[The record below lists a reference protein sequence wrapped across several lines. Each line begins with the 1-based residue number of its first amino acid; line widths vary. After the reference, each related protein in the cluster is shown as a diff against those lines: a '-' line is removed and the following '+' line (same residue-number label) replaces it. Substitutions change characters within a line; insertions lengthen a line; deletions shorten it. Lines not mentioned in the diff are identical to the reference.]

1 MLGELQKGMALVT
14 GYWFAQDMNWMDGE
28 VCGSGAE
35 HCNMNPAYISNWKI
49 TSNDGPA
56 PPSPGPAPPASGG
69 CCKFGEDCGDCGDD
83 NTGWCHQSAA
93 NCEICTG
100 SFDASAPAPSC
111 SGVPAPTPPSPG
123 PSPPASGGC
132 CKFGADCGDCG
143 EDNTGWCH
151 QSVANCE
158 TCTGSFDTSAPA
170 PSCNGDAP
178 APVPTPPA
186 PPTPPSPVPTPP
198 APPTPPSPSPFP
210 AIYCNPHTTP

>member
-1 MLGELQKGMALVT
+1 MGNAGAGATIDSNKPFTFSQRFDVNGGDFTFTTTLSQEGRQVVMRMNPNHQMNNMLGELQKGMALVT

-56 PPSPGPAPPASGG
+56 PPASGG

-93 NCEICTG
+93 NCDICTG

-111 SGVPAPTPPSPG
+111 NGAPAPTPSPQ
-123 PSPPASGGC
+123 PAPPASGGC

-143 EDNTGWCH
+143 DDNTGWCH
-151 QSVANCE
+151 QSAANCE
-158 TCTGSFDTSAPA
+158 TCTGSLDDSAPA
-170 PSCNGDAP
+170 PSC
-178 APVPTPPA
+178 
-186 PPTPPSPVPTPP
+186 S
-198 APPTPPSPSPFP
+198 
-210 AIYCNPHTTP
+210 

>member
-1 MLGELQKGMALVT
+1 MG
-14 GYWFAQDMNWMDGE
+14 
-28 VCGSGAE
+28 
-35 HCNMNPAYISNWKI
+35 NPAYISNWRI

-111 SGVPAPTPPSPG
+111 NGAPAPTPPSPV
-123 PSPPASGGC
+123 PAPPASGGC

-143 EDNTGWCH
+143 DDNTGWCH
-151 QSVANCE
+151 QSAANCE
-158 TCTGSFDTSAPA
+158 TCTGTFDASAPA
-170 PSCNGDAP
+170 PACNGDAP
-178 APVPTPPA
+178 APVPTPP
-186 PPTPPSPVPTPP
+186 TPPSPGP
-198 APPTPPSPSPFP
+198 APPASGGCCKYG
-210 AIYCNPHTTP
+210 ADCADC